1 MRSVVTRLRETPV
14 EPDANTDAIIDLEE
28 MLAAIDEL
36 PSIDATKVVS
46 LHRRIMNEDY
56 RIDTKRLAEKLI
68 DLEAAL
74 DAD

>member
-36 PSIDATKVVS
+36 PSIDATKLVS

-56 RIDTKRLAEKLI
+56 RIDTQRLAEKLI